1 MARFST
7 PEIQAAGLY
16 RELALQE
23 EQMLAEWLNPGWSH
37 SRDEREYPRRRIL
50 EALRAGL
57 TVNVPAGSLPA
68 RGRVGMP
75 SRKSRSGLATIRPA
89 RAVVRPDDTITWSD
103 DDWARLWLEENGL

>member
-1 MARFST
+1 MARFAS
-7 PEIQAAGLY
+7 PEQAAGLY

-37 SRDEREYPRRRIL
+37 GRGEREYPRRRIL
-50 EALRAGL
+50 GALRAGL

-75 SRKSRSGLATIRPA
+75 SRKGRLGLAVIRPE
-89 RAVVRPDDTITWSD
+89 RAIVRPDDTIRWSD
-103 DDWARLWLEENGL
+103 DDAAGLWIEKNGL